1 MCVYFFVKFAF
12 CSLCLDFRH
21 IVCVLSG
28 VNENSIKCKRS
39 CLLFERQHKFGSN
52 HLVNHKKKLRP
63 KQAKNENN
71 NDAEGHKMDATVVK
85 CNSTVTINVKV
96 PSDFVDECNKTG
108 RLIMICWKVH
118 DCCIA
123 QFVSHSLAKNT
134 FFEDTRIL

>member
-1 MCVYFFVKFAF
+1 MCVE
-12 CSLCLDFRH
+12 R
-21 IVCVLSG
+21 
-28 VNENSIKCKRS
+28 CKREQYKMQTK
-39 CLLFERQHKFGSN
+39 LLTIRTATQIRKQSLGKSQ
-52 HLVNHKKKLRP
+52 KKMRP
-63 KQAKNENN
+63 KQAKNENS

-85 CNSTVTINVKV
+85 CNSTVTMNVKV